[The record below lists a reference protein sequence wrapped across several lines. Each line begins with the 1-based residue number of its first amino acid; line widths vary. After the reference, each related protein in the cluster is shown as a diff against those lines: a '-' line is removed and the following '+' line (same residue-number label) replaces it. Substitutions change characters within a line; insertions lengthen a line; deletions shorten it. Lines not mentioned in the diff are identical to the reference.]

1 MFEDYFRLAFRNL
14 RKRGVRSWLTL
25 LGIFIGIMA
34 VVSLISLG
42 NGLQIA
48 ISSQF
53 GLSSTELISVQAG
66 GLSFGPPG
74 GSVSDPLTIGDV
86 EAIKK
91 LSSVKQ
97 AVRRNLEP
105 GQIEFNDKVIFGFAT
120 NVGDGEDRDFLYD
133 QLGSEA
139 ISGRLLED
147 GEYGKVLLGYNFYV
161 DKVGLEKEIR
171 VGNKVLIEGKKFEVV
186 GVLDKQ
192 GSMIFDNL
200 VLLNEEDAQ
209 KLFEYGDDVD
219 IIGVLSR
226 DKTDLAGTK
235 EDIEK
240 LLRERRDVKAGKEDF
255 EVSTPEAS
263 LDQVNGI
270 LDGVKIFIAIV
281 ASISILIG
289 AIGIINTMTT
299 SVLERRREI
308 GIMKAIGARNEN
320 IFFQFFVESSLLGLM
335 GGIAGALFGTILG
348 FIGTMGINAWIGT
361 DVQPAIS
368 FSLIF
373 FSLVGSFL
381 LGGLAGI
388 SPAMKAARENPV
400 EALRG

>member
-1 MFEDYFRLAFRNL
+1 
-14 RKRGVRSWLTL
+14 
-25 LGIFIGIMA
+25 
-34 VVSLISLG
+34 
-42 NGLQIA
+42 
-48 ISSQF
+48 
-53 GLSSTELISVQAG
+53 
-66 GLSFGPPG
+66 
-74 GSVSDPLTIGDV
+74 
-86 EAIKK
+86 
-91 LSSVKQ
+91 
-97 AVRRNLEP
+97 
-105 GQIEFNDKVIFGFAT
+105 
-120 NVGDGEDRDFLYD
+120 
-133 QLGSEA
+133 
-139 ISGRLLED
+139 
-147 GEYGKVLLGYNFYV
+147 
-161 DKVGLEKEIR
+161 
-171 VGNKVLIEGKKFEVV
+171 LIEGKKFEVV